1 MASQAADQWVNSGW
15 QLQKRAG
22 QPLPE
27 IRPNAASV
35 AGKANAWLPAEG
47 GEAAAAGGSA
57 ASPPL
62 APLSLARKAPELG
75 LAGPSGSLAQVDQ
88 QASALLAPTQGSLEL
103 QKEFCSFLAPQ
114 EGRAYRTNEAGEV
127 IFASRDALAALVV
140 EFSYAKLREL
150 AAAARALARYV
161 DDLEGHL
168 VPSERAHTSA
178 HHGAPASHRYV
189 DDLEGELE
197 AADDAV
203 VSLRRQVTSEKTKL
217 SELERTNT
225 ELKARADVYASELAG
240 AQASLDDNGA
250 KLAAAEQAAERA
262 AAQLLET
269 QRQAVQA
276 AEATDDEQRQRAVTR
291 LTKLMKLT
299 ELEIGS

>member
-1 MASQAADQWVNSGW
+1 MNEESKVGSHYEALEFVKQGRLKKNSRASDAVAPWTKMRVVLIVLALLPLSSAYSLAPIRALLRHDCRAATITLSQTPPPGGPPPAVRSLEVFVGSLLQAAEGATKVASQAADQWVNSGW

-35 AGKANAWLPAEG
+35 AGKANAWLPAED

-57 ASPPL
+57 ASPPP
-62 APLSLARKAPELG
+62 APLSLARKPPELG
-75 LAGPSGSLAQVDQ
+75 LAGPTGSLAQVDQ

-150 AAAARALARYV
+150 AAAARALARYA
-161 DDLEGHL
+161 DDLEGPL
-168 VPSERAHTSA
+168 
-178 HHGAPASHRYV
+178 GA
-189 DDLEGELE
+189 LG
-197 AADDAV
+197 
-203 VSLRRQVTSEKTKL
+203 
-217 SELERTNT
+217 
-225 ELKARADVYASELAG
+225 ARAC
-240 AQASLDDNGA
+240 
-250 KLAAAEQAAERA
+250 K
-262 AAQLLET
+262 
-269 QRQAVQA
+269 
-276 AEATDDEQRQRAVTR
+276 
-291 LTKLMKLT
+291 
-299 ELEIGS
+299 

>member
-1 MASQAADQWVNSGW
+1 LFPYTPPPGGPPPAVRSLEVFVGSLLQAAEGATKVASQAADQWVNSGW

-35 AGKANAWLPAEG
+35 AGKANAWLPAED

-57 ASPPL
+57 ASPPP

-75 LAGPSGSLAQVDQ
+75 LAGPTGSLAQVDQ

-161 DDLEGHL
+161 DDLEG
-168 VPSERAHTSA
+168 
-178 HHGAPASHRYV
+178 
-189 DDLEGELE
+189 ELE

-203 VSLRRQVTSEKTKL
+203 VEDAWLIMTYSGIS
-217 SELERTNT
+217 
-225 ELKARADVYASELAG
+225 
-240 AQASLDDNGA
+240 
-250 KLAAAEQAAERA
+250 
-262 AAQLLET
+262 
-269 QRQAVQA
+269 AV
-276 AEATDDEQRQRAVTR
+276 
-291 LTKLMKLT
+291 
-299 ELEIGS
+299 S

>member
-1 MASQAADQWVNSGW
+1 MIEELPPRKTREKMTIVLLLLALLPLSSAYNPKFYLLRHDRRAATITLSQTPPPGGPPPAVRSLEVFVGSLLQAAEGATKVASQAADQWVNSGW

-35 AGKANAWLPAEG
+35 AGKANAWLPAED
-47 GEAAAAGGSA
+47 GEAAVAGGSV
-57 ASPPL
+57 ASPPP

-75 LAGPSGSLAQVDQ
+75 LAGPTGSLAQVDQ

-168 VPSERAHTSA
+168 VYAYKCSPRRARLPTGTWTISK
-178 HHGAPASHRYV
+178 GSSRRRTMRW
-189 DDLEGELE
+189 
-197 AADDAV
+197 
-203 VSLRRQVTSEKTKL
+203 SLC
-217 SELERTNT
+217 
-225 ELKARADVYASELAG
+225 AG
-240 AQASLDDNGA
+240 
-250 KLAAAEQAAERA
+250 R
-262 AAQLLET
+262 
-269 QRQAVQA
+269 
-276 AEATDDEQRQRAVTR
+276 
-291 LTKLMKLT
+291 
-299 ELEIGS
+299 